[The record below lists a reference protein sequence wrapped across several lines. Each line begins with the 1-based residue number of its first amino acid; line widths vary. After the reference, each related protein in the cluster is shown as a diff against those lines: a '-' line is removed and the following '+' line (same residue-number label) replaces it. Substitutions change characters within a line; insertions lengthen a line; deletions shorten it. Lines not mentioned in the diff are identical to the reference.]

1 MKLLETL
8 ERRQRFT
15 EQLIDSPYDAK
26 LYLGRARCYQ
36 DLEFPDLAA
45 GDAYKALLLTDEAH
59 DDSGEYHHQAL
70 EAVELNIRRQDQT
83 NGYVAMRNRN
93 RGFVLE

>member
-1 MKLLETL
+1 MKSLETL

-45 GDAYKALLLTDEAH
+45 GDAYKALLLTDEAQ
-59 DDSGEYHHQAL
+59 DDSGEYHDQAL
-70 EAVELNIRRQDQT
+70 EAIELNIKREDHT

-93 RGFVLE
+93 HRIF